1 MERRVDDLEGADV
14 LAALGLV
21 GEGGVNN
28 HSVEV
33 AVVASSEG
41 SLGKFDVVV
50 LKGEWKGGTLDW
62 PLALFLVLM
71 VSLEGVA
78 LRLPDREADLYL
90 DDMGCLVRMEGK
102 INY

>member
-21 GEGGVNN
+21 GEGGINN
-28 HSVEV
+28 DSVEV

-50 LKGEWKGGTLDW
+50 LKGE
-62 PLALFLVLM
+62 
-71 VSLEGVA
+71 
-78 LRLPDREADLYL
+78 
-90 DDMGCLVRMEGK
+90 
-102 INY
+102 